1 MNRKSLVPALIGVVL
16 LISSCNTTE
25 APESE
30 AQDRSPVW
38 VDLGPGTEI
47 AFLVE
52 TDGSERFW
60 TFTSDQEPS
69 PEPPTPGRRVG
80 VEVADSEP
88 DVLVFEFAGY
98 PETST
103 VSVRFEDGVVMTVP
117 IAWGQPFGVGTARVP
132 IPKGTPFE
140 FPDEPGANSPDAAG
154 SQEPFPVVGLDHPEA
169 TFESGFAA
177 MTEFGPEYESQWLLG
192 SGNVDIIGRVIDVGT
207 LDLQVRIRA
216 ESADPGVIQGIEIRG
231 FQGYHAFDSTAYLDV
246 YMWFENG
253 GLVTVHLDRLEDRAT
268 EVLDALVILNE
279 TQVAELT
286 GGWLDISGG

>member
-16 LISSCNTTE
+16 LISSCNTPE
-25 APESE
+25 APEPEAPEPEAPEPE

-69 PEPPTPGRRVG
+69 AERPTAGRRVG

-103 VSVRFEDGVVMTVP
+103 VSVRFEDGVVVTVP

-140 FPDEPGANSPDAAG
+140 FPDEPGANSRDAAG
-154 SQEPFPVVGLDHPEA
+154 SQEPFPVLGLDHPGA

-177 MTEFGPEYESQWLLG
+177 MTEFGPEYELQWLLG
-192 SGNVDIIGRVIDVGT
+192 SGHVDITGRVIDVGT

-216 ESADPGVIQGIEIRG
+216 
-231 FQGYHAFDSTAYLDV
+231 
-246 YMWFENG
+246 
-253 GLVTVHLDRLEDRAT
+253 
-268 EVLDALVILNE
+268 
-279 TQVAELT
+279 
-286 GGWLDISGG
+286 